1 MVAKNYVKLEYKY
14 QVLASCFRTGDAR
27 GQVAAMLQRMNDLS
41 TPTASQSFRAFL
53 SALKRSIRY
62 RFDRLMRLVG

>member
-1 MVAKNYVKLEYKY
+1 
-14 QVLASCFRTGDAR
+14 
-27 GQVAAMLQRMNDLS
+27 MLQRMNDLS

-53 SALKRSIRY
+53 AALKRSIRY